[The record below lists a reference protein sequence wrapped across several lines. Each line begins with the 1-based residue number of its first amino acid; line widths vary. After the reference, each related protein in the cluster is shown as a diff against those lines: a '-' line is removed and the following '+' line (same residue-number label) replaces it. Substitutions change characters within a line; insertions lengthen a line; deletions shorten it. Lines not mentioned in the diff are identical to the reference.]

1 MPVSGT
7 TDNSVMTNYSYFQR
21 NTDRD
26 YVIRDE
32 EGKPL
37 TVSDAENYME
47 DDDKS
52 SKNMFGSRSLSVVS
66 AKSSL

>member
-1 MPVSGT
+1 
-7 TDNSVMTNYSYFQR
+7 MTNYSYFQR